1 MSQSKNRSNPA
12 QAKTESKKTTG
23 RGLGRGLNALLGA
36 ETLSAATGTGVEQVK
51 KVKLNDLSPNQD
63 QPRQNFDPERL
74 QELADSI
81 SKNGIV
87 QPLLVVPAR
96 TGRGYTIVAGE
107 RRWRAARL
115 AGLTDVPVI
124 IRALDDKEVQ
134 RIALIENINREDLN
148 QIEEAQALQRL
159 LTEHAMTQ
167 EELAIDIGRSRS
179 AIANTLRLLNLPQA
193 IQDRVRAGSISA
205 GHARALLALKTEA
218 EQITLSDR
226 IISDGLSVRETER
239 AVQRALTPKAV
250 RIEPNE
256 AQKLSVRATELS
268 ISKALGTKVRF
279 TYADGKGS
287 ILIRYKNLDELQ
299 RLLELFG
306 ADERS

>member
-1 MSQSKNRSNPA
+1 MSQSKNRSNQSKA
-12 QAKTESKKTTG
+12 ENKKTTG
-23 RGLGRGLNALLGA
+23 RGLGRGLNALLGT
-36 ETLSAATGTGVEQVK
+36 ETLSVTTGTGVEQVK

-63 QPRQNFDPERL
+63 QPRQTFDPERL

-81 SKNGIV
+81 QKNGIV
-87 QPLLVVPAR
+87 QPLLVIPAR
-96 TGRGYTIVAGE
+96 TGGGYTIVAGE

-115 AGLTDVPVI
+115 AGLKEVPVI
-124 IRALDDKEVQ
+124 VRALDDKEVQ

-167 EELAIDIGRSRS
+167 EELAVDIGRSRS
-179 AIANTLRLLNLPQA
+179 AIANTLRLLNLPEA
-193 IQDRVRAGSISA
+193 IQDQVRTGSISA
-205 GHARALLALKTEA
+205 GHARALLALKTET
-218 EQITLSDR
+218 EQVALSER
-226 IISDGLSVRETER
+226 IINEGLSVRETER
-239 AVQRALTPKAV
+239 AVQRALRPKTKN
-250 RIEPNE
+250 IEPNE
-256 AQKLSVRATELS
+256 AQRLSIKTTELS

-279 TYADGKGS
+279 TYKGGRGS

-306 ADERS
+306 ADGIS

>member
-1 MSQSKNRSNPA
+1 MSQSKNKSNQA
-12 QAKTESKKTTG
+12 AAKTESKRATG
-23 RGLGRGLNALLGA
+23 RGLGKGLNALLGA
-36 ETLSAATGTGVEQVK
+36 EMLSAATGTGVEQVK
-51 KVKLNDLSPNQD
+51 QVKLNDISPNQD

-74 QELADSI
+74 QELAESI

-87 QPLLVVPAR
+87 QPLLVIPAK

-124 IRALDDKEVQ
+124 VRALDDKEVQ

-167 EELAIDIGRSRS
+167 EELAVDIGRSRS
-179 AIANTLRLLNLPQA
+179 AIANTLRLLNLPRA
-193 IQDRVRAGSISA
+193 IQDQVRAGSISA

-218 EQITLSDR
+218 EQIALSGR

-239 AVQRALTPKAV
+239 AVQRALRPKAG
-250 RIEPNE
+250 RMEPNE
-256 AQKLSVRATELS
+256 AQKLSVKATELS

-279 TYADGKGS
+279 TYAGGKGS
-287 ILIRYKNLDELQ
+287 IVIRYKNLDELQ

-306 ADERS
+306 ADGIS